1 MYWILFVM
9 SAIVAVVVALIVGGL
24 ATPRDHAVARAI
36 ALPVASETVWTTIR
50 DLDRYDEWRHQLD
63 SVQVVDTDQPQ
74 PRWRETTSRG
84 SITFGIT
91 MDEPPHRMTARIL
104 DDDLPFTGEWNWS
117 VEPTSDGTRVVIT
130 ERGRVANPVFRFI
143 SAHFL
148 GHTRSID
155 RYLKELAARHGTPHI
170 DIQDARAV

>member
-36 ALPVASETVWTTIR
+36 ELPVQPDVVWTTIR
-50 DLDRYDEWRHQLD
+50 DIAQYSDWRHELD
-63 SVQVVDTDQPQ
+63 GADVVDTDQPQ

-84 SITFGIT
+84 SMTFGIT
-91 MDEPPHRMTARIL
+91 VDEPPRRMSARIL
-104 DDDLPFTGEWNWS
+104 DDDLPFTGEWCWS
-117 VEPTSDGTRVVIT
+117 IEPSGDGTRVTLT
-130 ERGRVANPVFRFI
+130 EQGSVPNPVFRFI
-143 SAHFL
+143 GAHFL

-155 RYLKELAARHGTPHI
+155 RYLKGLAARHGVPHPE
-170 DIQDARAV
+170 IQDARAG